1 MAEAAESRFNRG
13 FRSASET
20 VKREEVGPAIHAADT
35 DQEELGTGGLIEQ
48 RDRAL
53 RLLEQAHAGARQRIE
68 ALVADHER
76 QIASMIA
83 RHQEGLDAL
92 RAELDG
98 LRHGRRSRPD
108 STRGVSATG
117 GVPTP
122 RVPLLVPLD
131 GEGGSRAEELE
142 RENRELYE
150 QLDVAN
156 AEIEETRADAVRL
169 QSERDDALRAN
180 DDLRLQ
186 LLSELE
192 AARDE
197 NIHVQAQLDEAWR
210 TIEDNRDQA
219 REEQYRLIEELDAL
233 HQELGVCWKKLAERQ
248 ET

>member
-1 MAEAAESRFNRG
+1 MAEAAKSRFNG
-13 FRSASET
+13 GLRSASET
-20 VKREEVGPAIHAADT
+20 VERE
-35 DQEELGTGGLIEQ
+35 QEQAELGTGNLVEQ

-83 RHQEGLDAL
+83 HHQEELDAL

-108 STRGVSATG
+108 STRGLSTTG

-122 RVPLLVPLD
+122 RVPSLVPLD

-142 RENRELYE
+142 RENRELFE
-150 QLDVAN
+150 QLEAAN
-156 AEIEETRADAVRL
+156 AEIEETRADAIRL
-169 QSERDDALRAN
+169 QIERDDALHAT

-192 AARDE
+192 TARDE
-197 NIHVQAQLDEAWR
+197 DIRVQAQLDEALR